1 MKNVE
6 KSSKIEKSSKK
17 VEKSNINSRLLAVR
31 GVIRRDYL
39 PLADRL
45 AEPLRPTLDFAGQD
59 VVPLLVLLPMA
70 EVANARAVDLAAAMQ
85 LAYLAGRVHDLNSEQ
100 GAELCGHAILVG
112 DYLYAFAALRL
123 HNAGFAGWLDRMG
136 RSLVRRSEARQV
148 RLGWHKRPYV
158 AYEER
163 LTNLP
168 REHAEV
174 LSVAAGLAADA
185 AGLRGEE
192 AAAYAEFG
200 FYLGILHG
208 IEVDGLPHNEPCDR
222 ERARALHNARAALYK
237 LPEISLPAEELLLAP
252 LCGGVDVAKK
262 ADKSSKNREE
272 IG

>member
-6 KSSKIEKSSKK
+6 KSGKIEKQT
-17 VEKSNINSRLLAVR
+17 VNSRLLAVR

-59 VVPLLVLLPMA
+59 VVPLLVLLPMGD
-70 EVANARAVDLAAAMQ
+70 VARARAVDLAAAMQ

-136 RSLVRRSEARQV
+136 RSLVRRSEARQE
-148 RLGWHKRPYV
+148 RLGWGKRPYV

-163 LTNLP
+163 LANLP
-168 REHAEV
+168 REHAET

-185 AGLRGEE
+185 AGMHGDA

-208 IEVDGLPHNEPCDR
+208 IEVDGLPHNEPCDKG
-222 ERARALHNARAALYK
+222 RARALRDARAALAK
-237 LPEISLPAEELLLAP
+237 LPELAPAAEELLLAP
-252 LCGGVDVAKK
+252 LCAENA
-262 ADKSSKNREE
+262 ADKRENSDNHDNQENQEE